1 MRAKSNLLLL
11 LFIAIGTVAFP
22 QYQSYNYYIAFSGK
36 YFKSDGKN
44 GVQRGDNPKFIHPQ
58 SNQKH
63 VGYCTVS
70 ESNGNLKYY
79 SDGISVFDNNNKKLS
94 GGLTLETN
102 DYLSIE
108 KYIFQLKGSENN
120 YCLLSF
126 FQSVLY
132 IQIFNKNGIYRID
145 SLGFIEK
152 IEGGIGVFNHCS
164 TKGNWIITKPKLVN
178 QYKVYYIDT
187 FGISLT
193 PVISNF
199 SSQNLLSHCNHIYGG
214 NSRIF
219 AVASS
224 QTGINSPF
232 DVYLFDFNQSNG
244 SIKMNRKILSG
255 VSQEKTKDVRITIP
269 FFSFSPN
276 CKYLYFFGFYLP
288 NENDKTTNSASSIF
302 RYNLENEKTELVF
315 TSSARTFIKPKG
327 FNLLNPKQ
335 LVYSISSGFTIAEVG
350 YSYTPQSRLFS
361 IEMADQTL
369 VNDIIFKDFVVT
381 ADTLEDF
388 VLNGITSQNYLPV
401 QESTLQIKVS
411 CIPEKS
417 TFTVES
423 KLPIY
428 DVKWDLGDGTFLSGS
443 SSISHAYAKP
453 GVYFVKALVKLCG
466 QVDTLL
472 DTLVVE
478 QKPDLSYLRDTS
490 ICEGSSVQFFRPAN
504 HPGIWNNTDTNSVF
518 VCNQEGKYSFTVEN
532 SCGLF
537 TQTFEVK
544 TVKPFLQNPPQELI
558 SCGNIPQL
566 KTTQLANKYLWNTGS
581 TSPEILAD
589 TPGLYVLKLANNCF
603 TGTEEF
609 LVKNPAQQSNIVLPN
624 AITTNADGLNENWQP
639 IITGIQRFTYSI
651 YSRWGDLIF
660 SGNEQNPVWYP
671 NANNSGVYLVEL
683 AYQPDCKEIQH
694 KKGTITIIK

>member
-1 MRAKSNLLLL
+1 M
-11 LFIAIGTVAFP
+11 AFS
-22 QYQSYNYYIAFSGK
+22 QHQSYNYYIAFSGK

-44 GVQRGDNPKFIHPQ
+44 GVQRGFDSKFIHPEVFDHQ
-58 SNQKH
+58 N
-63 VGYCTVS
+63 GYAS
-70 ESNGNLKYY
+70 ISDHRGHLLYY
-79 SDGISVFDNNNKKLS
+79 SDGYSIFNSSYQKLKGSISKNHLIKIS
-94 GGLTLETN
+94 
-102 DYLSIE
+102 E
-108 KYIFQLKGSENN
+108 KYIFKIAGGQSNFCVIAQSGNKTYLQFFNENGVYLIDSSLN
-120 YCLLSF
+120 EDPIEPFPGIMNHCSRNGNWLITK
-126 FQSVLY
+126 SVG
-132 IQIFNKNGIYRID
+132 INKYRVYYLD
-145 SLGFIEK
+145 SLGLSKDPI
-152 IEGGIGVFNHCS
+152 ISIISNINTLSYPSHVFSSNS
-164 TKGNWIITKPKLVN
+164 RNFT
-178 QYKVYYIDT
+178 
-187 FGISLT
+187 
-193 PVISNF
+193 VISSNTGLNGPIDIDLFNF
-199 SSQNLLSHCNHIYGG
+199 DQANGKITHNKKIFSNLSNKVTKEKKVNLPGSTFSTSGKY
-214 NSRIF
+214 IF
-219 AVASS
+219 
-224 QTGINSPF
+224 
-232 DVYLFDFNQSNG
+232 
-244 SIKMNRKILSG
+244 
-255 VSQEKTKDVRITIP
+255 
-269 FFSFSPN
+269 
-276 CKYLYFFGFYLP
+276 FFGRYL
-288 NENDKTTNSASSIF
+288 ESEEDIISKSGTCIF
-302 RYNLENEKTELVF
+302 RYEVETGNSELVF
-315 TSSARTFIKPKG
+315 QSGPITQIFARF
-327 FNLLNPKQ
+327 FNTINPKQ
-335 LVYSISSGFTIAEVG
+335 LVFTINAGFTRAEVG
-350 YSYTPQSRLFS
+350 YGFANQSRLFS
-361 IEMADQTL
+361 IEKADEKNSNNL
-369 VNDIIFKDFVVT
+369 IFRDFIVP
-381 ADTLEDF
+381 ADTMEYF
-388 VLNGITSQNYLPV
+388 VFNGFPSQNYLPV
-401 QESTLQIKVS
+401 QESSLQIKAS

-417 TFTVES
+417 TFTAES

-443 SSISHAYAKP
+443 STISHAYAKP

-504 HPGIWNNTDTNSVF
+504 QPGIWNNTDTNSVF

-537 TQTFEVK
+537 NQTFEVK

-558 SCGNIPQL
+558 SCGNFPQL

-639 IITGIQRFTYSI
+639 ITTGIQRFTYSI

-671 NANNSGVYLVEL
+671 NANHSGVYLVEL